1 MAQNIL
7 FIASEMTPFIK
18 TGGLGDVVGALPKS
32 LASEHGVNVKVIIP
46 LYSSI
51 DYQKYG
57 LFPRMQG
64 NCVNMGNCQ
73 EFFSVHQSN
82 FVAGVE
88 TYFIEFNKYFG
99 RPIYRQHG
107 LYDDC
112 NTHTEYWDNAYR
124 YSFFTRAALQTA
136 KDLNFRPDVVHV
148 HDWQTALAPYYLK
161 HDHDPFFANT
171 RSLLTLHNL
180 PYQGKYGADVVPYA
194 KVDWA
199 DFNAGAFEDYGRIN
213 LLKGGI
219 RFADKLNTVSP
230 NYAREILTPE
240 YGAGLDFML
249 RERQGDLV
257 GILNG
262 IDTQMWNPQK
272 DIVIPHQYTWDSSDE
287 GKAQN
292 KKELVNRFH
301 LESTEKPIFSMA
313 VRLTEQKGVKMLSD
327 CIEPVLNT
335 MECQFVIM
343 GNGDGWIQ
351 DYFDSLPK
359 KYPGKIGVH
368 IGFEGETEHLMDA
381 GADFSLVP
389 SIYEP
394 CGLKQMVSQTYGALP
409 VGRATGGLEDTILNY
424 NEQYGVG
431 TGFKFHDISSRAL
444 YNTIGWANATYFD
457 RPEHIRMMRKMA
469 MKQNYSWNKSSMDY
483 KNLYSKMAGVY

>member
-1 MAQNIL
+1 MTQNIL
-7 FIASEMTPFIK
+7 FIASEMTPFVK
-18 TGGLGDVVGALPKS
+18 TGGLGDVVGALPRS
-32 LASEHGVNVKVIIP
+32 LAEQHDVNVKVVIP
-46 LYSSI
+46 LYSCI
-51 DYQKYG
+51 DYQKFG
-57 LFPRMQG
+57 LFPCMHG

-82 FVAGVE
+82 FIPGIE

-99 RPIYRQHG
+99 RPIFRQHG

-112 NTHTEYWDNAYR
+112 NTHQEYADNAYR

-136 KDLNFRPDVVHV
+136 KDLGFRPHVVHV
-148 HDWQTALAPYYLK
+148 HDWQTALAPYYIK
-161 HDHDPFFANT
+161 HDHDMFFAET
-171 RSLLTLHNL
+171 KSLLTLHNL
-180 PYQGKYGADVVPYA
+180 PYQGRFGADVVPYA
-194 KVDWA
+194 KIDWA

-249 RERQGDLV
+249 RERRQDLI

-262 IDTQMWNPQK
+262 IDTKMWNPQN
-272 DIVIPHQYTWDSSDE
+272 DLVIPHQYTWDNSE
-287 GKAQN
+287 HGKARN
-292 KKELVNRFH
+292 KQELARQFN
-301 LESTEKPIFSMA
+301 LGSTDKPIFSMA
-313 VRLTEQKGVKMLSD
+313 VRLTEQKGVKMLSE

-335 MECQFVIM
+335 MQCQFVIM
-343 GNGDGWIQ
+343 GNGDSWIQ
-351 DYFDSLPK
+351 NYFDSLPK
-359 KYPGKIGVH
+359 KYPGQIGVKIG
-368 IGFEGETEHLMDA
+368 FDGETEHLMDA

-409 VGRATGGLEDTILNY
+409 VGRATGGLEDTIMNY
-424 NEQYGVG
+424 NEYYGVG
-431 TGFKFHDISSRAL
+431 TGFKFHDISSQAL

-457 RPEHIRMMRKMA
+457 RPEHIRLMRKMA
-469 MKQNYSWNKSSMDY
+469 MKQNYSWNKSSTDY
-483 KNLYSKMAGVY
+483 KNLYNKMAGVY